1 MADQP
6 LQVVFLDR
14 DTISPQTSL
23 RQLSFEHT
31 LTVYGRTSRD
41 QVAER
46 IADADIVI
54 TNKVALRQEALE
66 QAGRLKIVAVA
77 ATSTENHHLATHA
90 RPGLTVTNSRGSAVP
105 PLPRQHS
112 AMISC
117 LLHHIPSLH

>member
-54 TNKVALRQEALE
+54 TTKVALRQEALE

-77 ATSTENHHLATHA
+77 APGDRKSTRL
-90 RPGLTVTNSRGSAVP
+90 NSS
-105 PLPRQHS
+105 HS
-112 AMISC
+112 CASRM
-117 LLHHIPSLH
+117 PSYA